1 MTGLH
6 LRPGALV
13 LILAASAPAGAVD
26 FSVLYDA
33 GGAPTPFGRN
43 VLEAF
48 QGKDLKGKDGPLHK
62 IGMDLIVVFQE
73 DRDFQAK
80 GGSKALGR
88 PFKPGNPLIRTAG
101 ESVVIDAVADGDA
114 GTLKQQL
121 VDLGLE
127 QPSVYGH
134 VVSGYLPIRS
144 LGDAAALGTL
154 RQARPA
160 YAMTHAGTVTSQ
172 GDVSLHSNPARAF
185 YGVDGSG
192 VMVGTLSDSY
202 DCTGNGGGAASDVA
216 SGDLPAGV
224 LVLQELTGCS
234 QATDEGRAMMQIVH
248 DVAPG
253 SPLAFHS
260 AFNGVADFANG
271 IIKLANAGAKVINDD
286 VIYYAE
292 PMFQDGPIAQAV
304 DTVKATGVAYF
315 SSAGND
321 ARHSYEAPFRS
332 SAVSGYRSGSIRHD
346 FDPGGAT
353 DTLQQITIG
362 ANTTA
367 IFVFQWQDRY
377 ASASGAPGAASDL
390 DIILYS
396 DQTKPRAVAGSIE
409 NNTGGDPIEL
419 FGYTNNGP
427 AKTFQLGLER
437 VSGPSPG
444 RIKYVYFGDVT
455 INQFAT
461 DSGTLYGHANAA
473 GARGVGAAYYQQ
485 TPAFGVSPPLLESYS
500 SAGGTPILFDTA
512 GNPVSQTRQKP
523 EIVAP
528 DGGDTT
534 FFWPGYDPD
543 GTGFPNF
550 FGTSAAAP
558 HAAGVAAL
566 LLDFDA
572 TLTPDGVYG
581 ALQGSA
587 LDMNAAGFDDD
598 SGYGL
603 IQADAALASLDADGD
618 HVADSGDLCPG
629 TPAGQPVD
637 ANGCADSQKD
647 DDGDGVTNDLDLCPA
662 TPAGQSVDA
671 NGCAD
676 SQKDDDG
683 DGITNDLDLCPGTA
697 PGQPVDSD
705 GCSAFQKDTDGD
717 GLSDGLEL
725 LIGTDPALP
734 DTDGDGLTD
743 YQEVNWDGD
752 PSSYDPVHDLNPL
765 DVDTDHDGFRDGMEI
780 AAGYDPRDAASF
792 PVWGDINDDRV
803 VDAVDVLLASRAVL
817 GLASLSEAERTR
829 GKVAPLVNG
838 TPHPT
843 GNDPLDAA
851 DLLLIERKALGE
863 IAF

>member
-1 MTGLH
+1 MNRLH
-6 LRPGALV
+6 LRLAALV
-13 LILAASAPAGAVD
+13 LILATSTPAGAVD
-26 FSVLYDA
+26 FSALYDDT
-33 GGAPTPFGRN
+33 GVPTAFGRK

-73 DRDFQAK
+73 FQDFQAS
-80 GGSKALGR
+80 GGSKTPGR
-88 PFKPGNPLIRTAG
+88 PFKPANPLIRTAG
-101 ESVVIDAVADGDA
+101 RSVVIDAVANGDA
-114 GTLKQQL
+114 ETLKQQL
-121 VDLGLE
+121 AGLGL
-127 QPSVYGH
+127 QHASVFGH
-134 VVSGYLPIRS
+134 VVSGYLPLQALGQAAS
-144 LGDAAALGTL
+144 LGSL

-160 YAMTHAGTVTSQ
+160 YAITLAGTVTSQ
-172 GDVSLHSNPARAF
+172 GDAAMHSDPARTSF
-185 YGVDGSG
+185 GVDGSG

-224 LVLQELTGCS
+224 LVLQELPGCS

-260 AFNGVADFANG
+260 AFNGMADFANG
-271 IIKLANAGAKVINDD
+271 IIELANAGAKVIDDD
-286 VIYYAE
+286 VIYFAE

-332 SAVSGYRSGSIRHD
+332 TSASGYRSGSIRHD
-346 FDPGGAT
+346 FDPGSGT

-377 ASASGAPGAASDL
+377 ASVSGAPGAASDL
-390 DIILYS
+390 DIVLYS
-396 DQTKPRAVAGSIE
+396 GSGALRAVAGSID

-444 RIKYVYFGDVT
+444 LIKYVYFGNVT

-461 DSGTLYGHANAA
+461 NSGTLYGHANAA
-473 GARGVGAAYYQQ
+473 GAQGVGAAYYQQ
-485 TPAFGVSPPLLESYS
+485 TPAFGVNPPVLESYS

-512 GNPVSQTRQKP
+512 GNPVTGPLRQKP

-534 FFWPGYDPD
+534 FFWPNSDPD

-566 LLDFDA
+566 LRDFDA
-572 TLTPDGVYG
+572 ALTPDGVYG

-587 LDMNAAGFDDD
+587 INMKTAGFDYDT
-598 SGYGL
+598 GYGL
-603 IQADAALASLDADGD
+603 IQADTALASLDADGD
-618 HVADSGDLCPG
+618 HVPDSGDLCPG
-629 TPAGQPVD
+629 TPSGQPVD

-647 DDGDGVTNDLDLCPA
+647 DDGDGVTNDLDLCP
-662 TPAGQSVDA
+662 
-671 NGCAD
+671 
-676 SQKDDDG
+676 
-683 DGITNDLDLCPGTA
+683 GTT
-697 PGQPVDSD
+697 PGQPVDGD
-705 GCSAFQKDTDGD
+705 GCSAFQKDADGD
-717 GLSDGLEL
+717 GLSDGFEL
-725 LIGTDPALP
+725 TIGTDPGLV

-752 PSSYDPVHDLNPL
+752 SANYDPGRDLNPL
-765 DVDTDHDGFRDGMEI
+765 DVDTDHDGFRDGMEV
-780 AAGYDPRDAASF
+780 AAGYNPRDAASF

-803 VDAVDVLLASRAVL
+803 VDAIDVLLASRAVL

-829 GKVAPLVNG
+829 GKVAPLISG
-838 TPHPT
+838 TPQPT
-843 GNDPLDAA
+843 GSEPLNAA

-863 IAF
+863 IVF